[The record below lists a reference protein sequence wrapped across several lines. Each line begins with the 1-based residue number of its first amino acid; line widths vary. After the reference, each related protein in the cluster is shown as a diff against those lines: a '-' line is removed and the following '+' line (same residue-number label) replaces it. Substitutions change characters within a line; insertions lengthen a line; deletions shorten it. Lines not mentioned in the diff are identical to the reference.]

1 MLVRYVIVCDASLL
15 DSRSNNASLIEII
28 EELRTG
34 AFPVDVR
41 FDVVC
46 LFEKEAGDPEIPD
59 RVALTIALND
69 VELRKIPVSINFAGD
84 ARSRIFAEV
93 RSLKLATAGRLD
105 VDVLSDGKKIGSWWV
120 NVSARQEAVRR
131 LH

>member
-1 MLVRYVIVCDASLL
+1 M
-15 DSRSNNASLIEII
+15 
-28 EELRTG
+28 
-34 AFPVDVR
+34 
-41 FDVVC
+41 VC
-46 LFEKEAGDPEIPD
+46 LLEKEAGDPEIPD

-69 VELRKIPVSINFAGD
+69 VELRKIPVSANFAGD

-105 VDVLSDGKKIGSWWV
+105 VDVMSDGKKIGSWWV
-120 NVSARQEAVRR
+120 NVLASRQVTVRR